1 MAVTEQDWLQAQY
14 SVLGAA
20 LIEPTVT
27 PRVLTETSVQDY
39 SGPCQAVYTAM
50 QKLFSA
56 GKPTDVV
63 AVADML
69 DGLYNSFLA
78 QLMDI
83 TPSAANVDHYIGS
96 CKAQAKVLAIR
107 NLAGSLASVGSVDQA
122 QKVLDQANAI
132 MAQKHGIRVVTMR
145 DALNK
150 FAERA
155 VKPKSYLTWPIPE
168 LNSRLYVEPGDFVI
182 LGGYP
187 SAGKSALA
195 IQCAVHWAK
204 NKRVGFYSLETGD
217 EKLFDRQM
225 SMQVGLAMDKIKN
238 NQLTEQDWEAYAAAS
253 GHIAELPLELVPA
266 AGMTVM
272 DIRATALYRRHE
284 IIIID
289 YLQLIQSTGSSR
301 YEQVTNISLGLHTM
315 AQSMGVTVVA
325 LSQLARA
332 GRESGS
338 PTMASLRESGQI
350 EQDADLI
357 LLLYL
362 EDQDKMDGPRI
373 MRIAK
378 NKEGTCPSIKL
389 DFDGQRQIFCKA
401 SGDTAAKYSSMGRK
415 AKRQSSK
422 KPDAEQ
428 MSYDML
434 PSDTPLPDGWDA
446 K

>member
-1 MAVTEQDWLQAQY
+1 
-14 SVLGAA
+14 
-20 LIEPTVT
+20 
-27 PRVLTETSVQDY
+27 
-39 SGPCQAVYTAM
+39 
-50 QKLFSA
+50 
-56 GKPTDVV
+56 
-63 AVADML
+63 
-69 DGLYNSFLA
+69 
-78 QLMDI
+78 
-83 TPSAANVDHYIGS
+83 
-96 CKAQAKVLAIR
+96 
-107 NLAGSLASVGSVDQA
+107 
-122 QKVLDQANAI
+122 
-132 MAQKHGIRVVTMR
+132 
-145 DALNK
+145 
-150 FAERA
+150 
-155 VKPKSYLTWPIPE
+155 
-168 LNSRLYVEPGDFVI
+168 
-182 LGGYP
+182 
-187 SAGKSALA
+187 
-195 IQCAVHWAK
+195 
-204 NKRVGFYSLETGD
+204 
-217 EKLFDRQM
+217 
-225 SMQVGLAMDKIKN
+225 
-238 NQLTEQDWEAYAAAS
+238 
-253 GHIAELPLELVPA
+253 
-266 AGMTVM
+266 MTVM

-362 EDQDKMDGPRI
+362 EDQDKMHGPRI

-389 DFDGQRQIFCKA
+389 DFDGKRQIFCKA
-401 SGDTAAKYSSMGRK
+401 SGDAAAKYSSMGRK